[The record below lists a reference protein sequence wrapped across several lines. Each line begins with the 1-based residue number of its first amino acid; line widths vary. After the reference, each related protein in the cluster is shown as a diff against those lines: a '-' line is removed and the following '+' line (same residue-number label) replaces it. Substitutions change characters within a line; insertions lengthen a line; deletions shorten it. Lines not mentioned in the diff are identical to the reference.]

1 MFLKQTWNSRSH
13 RHEFMCPNTTT
24 YLSAYIMNALISKT
38 IWFLACTF
46 VILAL
51 FHISAK
57 SHDAS
62 LDTSKTS
69 DFGSAAEDNDDEND
83 EDDSY
88 MTEEDE
94 VDGERGRRTKQDQ
107 EISPSPLL
115 PPVATMTASPLR

>member
-1 MFLKQTWNSRSH
+1 
-13 RHEFMCPNTTT
+13 
-24 YLSAYIMNALISKT
+24 
-38 IWFLACTF
+38 
-46 VILAL
+46 
-51 FHISAK
+51 
-57 SHDAS
+57 